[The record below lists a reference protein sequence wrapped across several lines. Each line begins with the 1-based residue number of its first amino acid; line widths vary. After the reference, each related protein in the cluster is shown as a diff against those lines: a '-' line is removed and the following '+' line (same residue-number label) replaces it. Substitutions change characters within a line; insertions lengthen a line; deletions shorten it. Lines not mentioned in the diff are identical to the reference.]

1 MRKLFIFIF
10 LINSTTLFGQV
21 GIFPGLNS
29 SWNNTAKTH
38 DVLGFD
44 VSLITIA
51 SLNNGID
58 IQEAGNNSIR
68 RGGSYFGTFQL
79 GLGLPKNTDLIIR
92 FCPSFKDNF
101 YSTNRLIP
109 MEERIGI
116 YGIGIK
122 HDLLQWIPIA
132 EKAPIDL
139 SVMVGYSQA
148 KYILNKP
155 EITSSI
161 SGQIT
166 YPETQDEHLY
176 RATTINLLL
185 SKKIAFFT
193 PLIGVG
199 LNFNSNK
206 SSIQLYNSY
215 FNINN
220 GDSAFNNELI
230 INENSEGQSSV
241 LHVNFGAR
249 FNLVFMTINT
259 NYAIEYNSEI
269 SSSRTKVITL
279 GLGFSLR

>member
-1 MRKLFIFIF
+1 MRKLFLLIF

-21 GIFPGLNS
+21 AGLNS

-51 SLNNGID
+51 SFNNAHA
-58 IQEAGNNSIR
+58 QEAGNNSLH

-92 FCPSFKDNF
+92 FCPSFKDNY
-101 YSTNRLIP
+101 YSNRLIP
-109 MEERIGI
+109 VEERIGI

-176 RATTINLLL
+176 RLTTINLLL

-206 SSIQLYNSY
+206 SSTQHYNSY
-215 FNINN
+215 FNTN
-220 GDSAFNNELI
+220 GDYVFNNELI
-230 INENSEGQSSV
+230 VNATFEGQSTT
-241 LHVNFGAR
+241 LHANFGAR

-259 NYAIEYNSEI
+259 NYAIEYTSGV

>member
-1 MRKLFIFIF
+1 MRKLFVFIF
-10 LINSTTLFGQV
+10 LINSTTLFGQR

-44 VSLITIA
+44 VSLITIY
-51 SLNNGID
+51 SFNNAQIPV
-58 IQEAGNNSIR
+58 NNSLQG
-68 RGGSYFGTFQL
+68 RGSIFGTFQL

-92 FCPSFKDNF
+92 FCPSFNNNF
-101 YSTNRLIP
+101 YGGRGLTNG
-109 MEERIGI
+109 EEKIAI

-148 KYILNKP
+148 KYILNIP
-155 EITSSI
+155 QITSSI

-199 LNFNSNK
+199 LDFNSKK
-206 SSIQLYNSY
+206 SSTQHYNSY
-215 FNINN
+215 FNTN
-220 GDSAFNNELI
+220 GDYVFNNELI
-230 INENSEGQSSV
+230 NHNYSMAGSNV
-241 LHVNFGAR
+241 HANFGAR

-259 NYAIEYNSEI
+259 NYAIEYI
-269 SSSRTKVITL
+269 SGMSSFRTKVITL

>member
-1 MRKLFIFIF
+1 MRKLFLFIF

-51 SLNNGID
+51 SFNNAQIPV
-58 IQEAGNNSIR
+58 NNSLQG
-68 RGGSYFGTFQL
+68 RGSFFGTFQL

-92 FCPSFKDNF
+92 FCPSFNNNF
-101 YSTNRLIP
+101 YGGRGLTNS
-109 MEERIGI
+109 EEKIAI

-122 HDLLQWIPIA
+122 HNLLQWIPIA

-155 EITSSI
+155 QITSSI

-199 LNFNSNK
+199 LNFNSKK
-206 SSIQLYNSY
+206 SSTQHYNSY

-230 INENSEGQSSV
+230 INHNSESPTLTN
-241 LHVNFGAR
+241 LHANFGAR

-259 NYAIEYNSEI
+259 NYAIEYTGN